1 MVEESIKRNLGNIIS
16 EESIIGQSG
25 NKKIKVP
32 VKGIKEFSFIYGS
45 NRKGAATGDGDEKR
59 GDVIGDDSEG
69 SIYGHGGAGNIEGED
84 IYETEITIEEL
95 VGYLF
100 DDLNLPDLD
109 RKKLSPFES
118 VKGYR
123 KLGYQ
128 RKGIPPRLAIRRS
141 VVEKVKR
148 KQSYKRSLAE
158 IRKET
163 GEDAVINMFEEDE
176 AIMSEEYAANTNG
189 TDDAADSSDVMDLGT
204 AGRSGAGTTGSTDLN
219 TAGSNDTG
227 ITGIVS
233 NIDKGTT
240 GTTGMGGTSNAG
252 RSNAGT
258 TGTAGRGGTD
268 AAGGSNAG
276 TTGIADN
283 IDTGG
288 RFVFAEEDLRYRRLR
303 EIRKKDFNA
312 VVICIMDV
320 SGSMDQTKKY
330 MARSFYFLLYQFLR
344 HKYSNVEVV
353 FIAHTTTAKV
363 VSELEFFHRGE
374 SGGTYISSGYEKALE
389 VIEQHY
395 NPANWNIYAFHCSD
409 GDNWIEDNERAVE
422 YAKKLCEKCNLF
434 GYGEIVPGYY
444 FSGSTVKS
452 EFINN
457 IKADN
462 FVIVTMSRK
471 DDIITGLKRLLAKDG
486 DKE

>member
-1 MVEESIKRNLGNIIS
+1 MKATIILSYEDESMAIFREYDPCGRERSSEDRRRHKELVEESIKRNLGNIIS

-32 VKGIKEFSFIYGS
+32 VKGIKEYSFVYGG

-59 GDVIGDDSEG
+59 GDVIGDDSDG

-109 RKKLSPFES
+109 RKKLSRFES

-128 RKGIPPRLAIRRS
+128 KKGIPPRLAKRRS
-141 VVEKVKR
+141 VVEKIKR
-148 KQSYKRSLAE
+148 KQSYKRSLSE
-158 IRKET
+158 IRREI
-163 GEDAVINMFEEDE
+163 GVEAV
-176 AIMSEEYAANTNG
+176 TNISDK
-189 TDDAADSSDVMDLGT
+189 DDTV
-204 AGRSGAGTTGSTDLN
+204 
-219 TAGSNDTG
+219 
-227 ITGIVS
+227 
-233 NIDKGTT
+233 
-240 GTTGMGGTSNAG
+240 
-252 RSNAGT
+252 
-258 TGTAGRGGTD
+258 
-268 AAGGSNAG
+268 
-276 TTGIADN
+276 
-283 IDTGG
+283 G
-288 RFVFAEEDLRYRRLR
+288 RFAFAEEDLRYRRLR

-422 YAKKLCEKCNLF
+422 YAQKLCEKCNLF

-444 FSGSTVKS
+444 FAGSTVKS
-452 EFINN
+452 EFISN